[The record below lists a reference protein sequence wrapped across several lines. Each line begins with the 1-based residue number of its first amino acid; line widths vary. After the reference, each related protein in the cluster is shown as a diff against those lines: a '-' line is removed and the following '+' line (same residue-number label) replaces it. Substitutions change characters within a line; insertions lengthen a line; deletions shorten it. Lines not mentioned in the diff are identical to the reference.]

1 LFFKSASLPAR
12 TETGGQRTRLP
23 HVFLHLQPAVLKA
36 LVNGT
41 AGIATVL
48 NITANIKLLCRN
60 LRLMTQRQL
69 FLTHVGQTSQA
80 PLALEIVKAS
90 GSSLWD
96 VHGKKYIDLIAGI
109 SVCNIGH
116 CHPQVIEAI
125 KKQVEQYMH
134 IMVYGEL
141 VESPQVA
148 YAKLL
153 TEHLPASLNSVFY
166 TASGSEA
173 TEGAM
178 KLSKR
183 FTGRTQIISFKN
195 SYHGST
201 QGALSIMGDEYWR
214 NAFRPLLPDTMQL
227 NYNSFEDLQQISEK
241 TACVIAETVQA
252 EAGVIL
258 PKNNWLVDLRKR
270 CTQTGTLLVLDEIQ
284 CAFGRNG
291 TLFAF
296 EQFNVVPDIL
306 LLGKALGGG
315 MPLGA
320 FVAGKQMMDS
330 LSFNPVLGHINTF
343 GGHPVSCAAG
353 LAALNVLLQQNL
365 ISTVKEKEALFLS
378 QLQHPAIKAIRSCG
392 LMLAIEFDSFT
403 FNKSVIDKLI
413 EKGIF
418 TDWFLFAANCLRI
431 VPPLVITNE
440 EIVTACKK
448 IETVLKEIT

>member
-1 LFFKSASLPAR
+1 
-12 TETGGQRTRLP
+12 
-23 HVFLHLQPAVLKA
+23 
-36 LVNGT
+36 
-41 AGIATVL
+41 
-48 NITANIKLLCRN
+48 
-60 LRLMTQRQL
+60 MTQRQL
-69 FLTHVGQTSQA
+69 FLAHVGQTSQA

-96 VHGKKYIDLIAGI
+96 INGKKYIDLIAGI
-109 SVCNIGH
+109 SVCNVGH
-116 CHPQVIEAI
+116 CHPKVIEAI
-125 KKQVEQYMH
+125 KNQVDQYMH

-153 TEHLPASLNSVFY
+153 TDHLPATLNSVFY

-227 NYNSFEDLQQISEK
+227 NYNSFEDLQHITEK
-241 TACVIAETVQA
+241 TACVVAETVQA
-252 EAGVIL
+252 EAGVL
-258 PKNNWLVDLRKR
+258 VPQNNWLTALRTR
-270 CTQTGTLLVLDEIQ
+270 CTRTGTLLVLDEIQ

-320 FVAGKQMMDS
+320 FVADKKIMDS
-330 LSFNPVLGHINTF
+330 LTHNPVLGHINTF

-353 LAALNVLLQQNL
+353 MAALIVLLQENL
-365 ISTVKEKEALFLS
+365 ISTVKEKEQLFLS
-378 QLQHPAIKAIRSCG
+378 LLQHPALKAVRSCG
-392 LMLAIEFDSFT
+392 LMLAVEFDSFDI
-403 FNKSVIDKLI
+403 NKKAIDALI
-413 EKGIF
+413 EEGVF

-431 VPPLVITNE
+431 VPPLVITN
-440 EIVTACKK
+440 
-448 IETVLKEIT
+448 KEIELACQKLIDVLDKLFA